1 MTHQIIIGGG
11 PAATNAIETIR
22 QFDSETSITL
32 ISDEPAHSRMALP
45 YWLAG
50 QIPREQTHTGNGDYF
65 QRLGVTTR
73 FGERVAAID
82 AAAKSVTTDGG
93 ETLTYDNLLIATG
106 SRPMDL
112 PVAGADLPGVT
123 PKWSLAHVEAGL
135 KVLEGKSNP
144 RVVLVGA
151 GFIGFII
158 LSALH
163 KRGCQLTV
171 VERESHVLSR
181 MLSTTS
187 AEYVHRWL
195 DKKNITVHAGTSVTG
210 ISAADDGSKV
220 VATSNGDI
228 EADLV
233 VVAIGVKP
241 NVELAANAG
250 LQTDHGILVDNN
262 LRTSDPN
269 IYAAGDCAQGP
280 AMFNS
285 DRQIHAIHPTAVDH
299 GRVAGA
305 NMTGQD
311 IAYHGSLSMNVLD
324 VCGLQCVS
332 YGNWDDTSAEALEIA
347 SPQSNVYRNLL
358 FSGEKITG
366 AMFVGE
372 ANNVGMLTDVGM
384 VKGLMQTETAL
395 GPWKDFL
402 KNNPFDIRRAYIGTS
417 VAARLA
423 KTTLLGR
430 PATTR
435 GYHFDGAKPQTKV
448 SAHHA
453 AYVGTKAGA
462 EAGAE
467 AGEKVE

>member
-50 QIPREQTHTGNGDYF
+50 QISREQTHTGDADYF
-65 QRLGVTTR
+65 KRLNVDTKFGQRVTEINA
-73 FGERVAAID
+73 G
-82 AAAKSVTTDGG
+82 AKMVTTDGG

-106 SRPMDL
+106 SRPLDL
-112 PVAGADLPGVT
+112 PVDGGDLNGVT
-123 PKWSLAHVEAGL
+123 PKWSLAHVEQGL

-171 VERESHVLSR
+171 VEREDHVLPR
-181 MLSTTS
+181 MLSDKS
-187 AEYVHRWL
+187 ATFVESWL
-195 DKKNITVHAGTSVTG
+195 ATKGVTVHTGTSVTG
-210 ISAADDGSKV
+210 ITESGDTKRVDT
-220 VATSNGDI
+220 TSGEI

-233 VVAIGVKP
+233 VVATGVKP
-241 NVELAANAG
+241 NIEIAAAAG
-250 LQTDHGILVDNN
+250 LATEHGIVVDDH

-269 IYAAGDCAQGP
+269 IYAAGDCAQGV

-285 DRQIHAIHPTAVDH
+285 DKQIHAIHPTAVDH

-305 NMTGQD
+305 NMAGQD
-311 IAYHGSLSMNVLD
+311 ITYPGSLSMNVLD

-332 YGNWDDTSAEALEIA
+332 YGNWNDTSAESLEIS
-347 SPQSNVYRNLL
+347 SPQSNVYRNIL
-358 FSGEKITG
+358 FSDDQITG

-384 VKGLMQTETAL
+384 IKGLMQTQTSL
-395 GPWKDFL
+395 GPWKEFL

-417 VAARLA
+417 VAAKLA

-430 PATTR
+430 PATPR
-435 GYHFDGAKPQTKV
+435 GFHFGGAKPAAKV
-448 SAHHA
+448 TPHHA
-453 AYVGTKAGA
+453 SYVGTKPS
-462 EAGAE
+462 
-467 AGEKVE
+467 